1 MTSLK
6 LKRPILRSDCQA
18 LCHIAKHDDKTLT
31 PMVLEY
37 MMRQKR
43 TNGILYEHEIDGVA
57 HPIAFMVYTRRPAH
71 RDILVNTIHCHL
83 EYCGGELYPLLLGV
97 LMRRLTPKYSSI
109 AIEFNAKQAELVH
122 AVQQMRF
129 ALRDTKTLNSGT
141 FLEFSYGIGQ

>member
-18 LCHIAKHDDKTLT
+18 LCYIAKHDDRTLT
-31 PMVLEY
+31 PMVLQY

-43 TNGILYEHEIDGVA
+43 TSGILYEHEIDGVA

-109 AIEFNAKQAELVH
+109 AIEVNAKQEELVQ

-129 ALRDTKTLNSGT
+129 ALRDTKTWNSGT